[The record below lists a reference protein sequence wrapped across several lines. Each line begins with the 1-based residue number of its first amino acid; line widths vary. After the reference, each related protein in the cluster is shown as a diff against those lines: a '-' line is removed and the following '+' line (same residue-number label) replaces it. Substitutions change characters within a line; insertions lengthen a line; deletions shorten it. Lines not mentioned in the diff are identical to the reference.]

1 MTREFYILMTP
12 DRYYT
17 ELLTRLDPKG
27 YLGWQTFASIAD
39 LKESLSVSP
48 IDAICK
54 VTIQV
59 TEVEPNRL
67 LD

>member
-17 ELLTRLDPKG
+17 ELLTRLDPKN
-27 YLGWQTFASIAD
+27 YLGWQTFASITD

-59 TEVEPNRL
+59 TEV
-67 LD
+67 